1 MSEPFRFVSVAH
13 LEAPAGLVA
22 ASMDALRE
30 SIERAPDDAIFQ
42 HVTRLSIRHPHAR
55 DLPGNDFAR
64 WVRSALQAP
73 EAAERL
79 AFAGS
84 DHSRPI
90 AEVRASL
97 LAALER
103 VPARDRRREAAE
115 EGIFHLIS
123 SRSVRVPL
131 DLEVATPMDLI
142 GLWPQ
147 LDPAAV
153 FYHLIEAP
161 ARGDMDS
168 SLVIWLERQG
178 AKAMARAAGEE
189 VAEGRPLERL
199 RRELGA
205 RWRRSQI
212 GRRIAEKAGTS
223 EAERRRDATETM
235 ARLAGRLRESGSGA
249 ASDAPLEDPI
259 PSQAPETVDGAGMAP
274 KEGPLK

>member
-1 MSEPFRFVSVAH
+1 MSEPFHFVSVAH

-22 ASMDALRE
+22 TSMDALRE

-42 HVTRLSIRHPHAR
+42 HVTRLPIRHPHAR

-64 WVRSALQAP
+64 WVRTALQAP

-115 EGIFHLIS
+115 EGTFHLIS
-123 SRSVRVPL
+123 ARSVRVPL
-131 DLEVATPMDLI
+131 DLEVATPVDLI

-153 FYHLIEAP
+153 FYHLVEAP
-161 ARGDMDS
+161 ARGDMDA

-178 AKAMARAAGEE
+178 AKGMARAAAEE

-199 RRELGA
+199 RRELGT

-212 GRRIAEKAGTS
+212 GRRLAEKAGTS
-223 EAERRRDATETM
+223 EAERRRDATETI
-235 ARLAGRLRESGSGA
+235 ARLAGRLRESASGSE
-249 ASDAPLEDPI
+249 ASLEVPLEAPI
-259 PSQAPETVDGAGMAP
+259 QAPETVDGSAMAP
-274 KEGPLK
+274 KEGHLE